1 MMTATAAELPLHGP
15 WPSVEKCLQ
24 FVRVSSES
32 WLSLCLG
39 SINRDLSVD
48 FWRTKGFKWSFTDF
62 FFSSKEFI
70 LLPALLVFVG
80 LVTFAWLDR

>member
-15 WPSVEKCLQ
+15 WPTSVEKCLQ

-62 FFSSKEFI
+62 FFHPKSSYFFQ
-70 LLPALLVFVG
+70 LCLSLWD
-80 LVTFAWLDR
+80 WLHSLG